1 MYPDWKTAY
10 EAMHDR
16 GEAVFPPAGL
26 HYVLQLSRQI
36 FRARNRP
43 VTPSELLG
51 EFRKQTRRDL
61 GPMVAQVLEN
71 WGLKT
76 SEDLGK
82 AVILLGRYGCLTLEP
97 ADTIEAFAALDKP
110 S

>member
-10 EAMHDR
+10 AAMHDR
-16 GEAVFPPAGL
+16 GEAVFPPAGI

-36 FRARNRP
+36 CRARNRP
-43 VTPSELLG
+43 VTPSELLD
-51 EFRKQTRRDL
+51 EFRKQTRREL
-61 GPMVAQVLEN
+61 GPMVAQVLES
-71 WGLKT
+71 WGLTT

-82 AVILLGRYGCLTLEP
+82 AVVLLGHYGCLTLEP
-97 ADTIEAFAALDKP
+97 AETIEAFAALDMP